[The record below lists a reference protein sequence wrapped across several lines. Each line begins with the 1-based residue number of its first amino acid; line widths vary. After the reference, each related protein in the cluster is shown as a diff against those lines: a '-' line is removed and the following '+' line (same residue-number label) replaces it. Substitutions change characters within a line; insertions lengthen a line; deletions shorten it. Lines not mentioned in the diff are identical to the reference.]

1 MDLRGCGESDKPE
14 LPSAYSIESHL
25 EDIEAVI
32 TASDTSRP
40 IVWGW
45 SLGATLA
52 LHMAARGKVQAT
64 IAAGTYFGPIFT
76 TAFVQAGIS
85 KASGDV
91 DRARLQG
98 MGTWPEV
105 QPAQVKGCLLVYTGT
120 NDGNVAKQLELQR
133 KTIEAAGGELAV
145 LEDCNHLELVS
156 ETEKVAEIVEPFLN
170 RMY

>member
-32 TASDTSRP
+32 AAIDRGRP
-40 IVWGW
+40 LVWGW

-52 LHMAARGKVQAT
+52 LHLAARGKVQAT

-91 DRARLQG
+91 DRARLRG

-120 NDGNVAKQLELQR
+120 NDGNVVKQLELQR
-133 KTIEAAGGELAV
+133 ETIEAAGGELEV
-145 LEDCNHLELVS
+145 LEDCNHLELIS

-170 RMY
+170 RTY